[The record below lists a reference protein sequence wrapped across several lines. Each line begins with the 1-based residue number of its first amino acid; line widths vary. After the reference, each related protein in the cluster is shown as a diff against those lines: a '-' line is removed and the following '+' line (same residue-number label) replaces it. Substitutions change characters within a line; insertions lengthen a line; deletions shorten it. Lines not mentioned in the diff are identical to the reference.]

1 MPAKKEEPIFKLPPE
16 MKARLE
22 TASADID
29 KAQKAIE
36 IMKSLGMDTTE
47 IQDKLNWAKTVRETL
62 IKEFG

>member
-16 MKARLE
+16 MKARLD
-22 TASADID
+22 TASTDIE

-62 IKEFG
+62 LKEFG